1 MDHSGFF
8 KCSRKVFCLYFHQ
21 EIKTKKTNLRY
32 VYQTQK
38 HPGNM
43 NCCECSW
50 VATKGHSLITTRKL
64 FSNLDFFPL
73 FVSGFLFFSSQGN
86 LSLGSSQS
94 RLASQKKRPFLPL
107 HSFPPGQTHDLFKT
121 NRFLSTK
128 VVQPLNIYLYV
139 ILYIWYVEDT
149 ECQMF
154 VLL

>member
-1 MDHSGFF
+1 MDYSGFF
-8 KCSRKVFCLYFHQ
+8 KYSRKVFCLQNIFVKKLK
-21 EIKTKKTNLRY
+21 EKTNLRY
-32 VYQTQK
+32 VYQTQNILETVVNEVGWQQK
-38 HPGNM
+38 
-43 NCCECSW
+43 
-50 VATKGHSLITTRKL
+50 ATLLRLMITTRKL

-94 RLASQKKRPFLPL
+94 RLASQKKDFFVL
-107 HSFPPGQTHDLFKT
+107 FPGQTHDLFKT

-128 VVQPLNIYLYV
+128 VFQPLNIYLYV